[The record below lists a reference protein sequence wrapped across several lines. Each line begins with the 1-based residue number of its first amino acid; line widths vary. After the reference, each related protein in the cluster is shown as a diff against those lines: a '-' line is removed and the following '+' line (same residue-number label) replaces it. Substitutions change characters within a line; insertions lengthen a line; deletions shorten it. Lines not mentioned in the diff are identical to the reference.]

1 MQTAAPLGTVEAA
14 ERIGVERS
22 TLSRWV
28 ASGRIVP
35 LHKLPGKNGVVLF
48 SPEEVDRVRDEYAET
63 LAASSS
69 ASESGDQA

>member
-1 MQTAAPLGTVEAA
+1 MTNTAPLGTVEAA

-35 LHKLPGKNGVVLF
+35 LHKLPGRTGVVLF
-48 SPEEVDRVRDEYAET
+48 DPAEVERVRNEYASTTE
-63 LAASSS
+63 ARS
-69 ASESGDQA
+69 